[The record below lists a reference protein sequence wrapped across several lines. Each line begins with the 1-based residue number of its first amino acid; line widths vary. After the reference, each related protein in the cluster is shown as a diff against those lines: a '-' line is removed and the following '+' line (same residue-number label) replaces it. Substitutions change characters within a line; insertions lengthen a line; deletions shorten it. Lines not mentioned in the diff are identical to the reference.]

1 MSDDPGKPDRRLVIR
16 TWLYVIAVNVVIWGA
31 IAFIV
36 WRIFA

>member
-1 MSDDPGKPDRRLVIR
+1 MSEDRRRAHRRWVM
-16 TWLYVIAVNVVIWGA
+16 TWLYVIAVNAIVWGA